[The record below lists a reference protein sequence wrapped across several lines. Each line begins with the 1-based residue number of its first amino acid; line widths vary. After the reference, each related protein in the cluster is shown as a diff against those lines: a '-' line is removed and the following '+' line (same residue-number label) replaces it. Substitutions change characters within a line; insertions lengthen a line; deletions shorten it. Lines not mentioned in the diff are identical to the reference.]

1 MKFLVIGVTGKRG
14 SGKDTVAEYL
24 KGKYGFH
31 VLTYLDHVL
40 APVLKKEGKEITRE
54 NLINLAL
61 EMRKKKGNHIL
72 TELICE
78 KIGKEGFWAI
88 SGIRYPEEYDHF
100 KLHFGDN
107 FKLVN
112 VECGVEKRYERI
124 IRRGTKGE
132 GHLTF
137 EEFMNIDERETE
149 SIINKTVEMSDFSVD
164 NSSSVEELRRKVDG
178 LAERLGIRK
187 SL

>member
-14 SGKDTVAEYL
+14 SGKDTAAL
-24 KGKYGFH
+24 HLRDKYGFH
-31 VLTYLDHVL
+31 VLTYTDHVL
-40 APVLKKEGKEITRE
+40 APVLKKEGKAITRE

-61 EMRKKKGNHIL
+61 DMRKKNGNHIL

-112 VECGVEKRYERI
+112 VECKVEKRYERI

-137 EEFMNIDERETE
+137 EEFMNIEERETE
-149 SIINKTVEMSDFSVD
+149 SIINKTVEMSDFSVV
-164 NSSSVEELRRKVDG
+164 NNTSVEELHRKLDK
-178 LAERLGIRK
+178 LAEKLGIRK
-187 SL
+187 FP